1 MDRKEKRPRI
11 TTELNKTKQKRRFSL
26 FVPFRRQGALSF
38 ILFAIQDPHIH
49 LFFLCR
55 WVQKTHHFPPFPH
68 PHIIIIFLN
77 ALVLKK
83 TLEDIVRNGHY
94 VHRQVTRSAR
104 VFSFLKKCD
113 TQDFKVHTKKKKE
126 DERLERAAKK
136 DLPFSRCPID
146 YARVSLFD
154 SCFILLAGRGEGKED

>member
-11 TTELNKTKQKRRFSL
+11 TTEPNKKKQQGFRCLFRSDGRGLFLSFYSPYRTHTFIYFFFADEYKRRTISPPSL
-26 FVPFRRQGALSF
+26 IR
-38 ILFAIQDPHIH
+38 ILL
-49 LFFLCR
+49 LFF
-55 WVQKTHHFPPFPH
+55 
-68 PHIIIIFLN
+68 N